1 MIVALGDPE
10 PGACFLP
17 KLRERDAQARQE
29 NPVGRDFSEAL
40 ARGLRIIE
48 AFNGQSGALSLSE
61 IARLVDLPR
70 ATVRRSLLTLVQLG
84 YIESGG
90 KLFALSP
97 RVLTLAMAYLNSSV
111 AKSLLQPACERLALQ
126 FGETFAVAALDPP
139 DAVMVAYARPRSL
152 YLQQDAIGLRI
163 PAHCTAVGRV
173 LLANLPADDREAF
186 FASHQIAPV
195 TDRTVIDRSALADI
209 LDQVATQGH
218 AIVEDEAEL
227 GFRSLAVPIRGTHG
241 KARFALNVGMSV
253 LRCPVERARE
263 TYVPVLEEEAARLS
277 ALLF

>member
-1 MIVALGDPE
+1 M
-10 PGACFLP
+10 P
-17 KLRERDAQARQE
+17 KLRERDARARQA

-48 AFNGQSGALSLSE
+48 AFNGQSGALTLSE
-61 IARLVDLPR
+61 IGRLVDLPR

-84 YIESGG
+84 YIESSG
-90 KLFALSP
+90 KQFSLSP

-111 AKSLLQPACERLALQ
+111 AKSLLQPACERLASQ

-173 LLANLPADDREAF
+173 FLANLSAGDREAF
-186 FASHQIAPV
+186 FASHRIAPV
-195 TDRTVIDRSALADI
+195 TDRTVVDRSVLTGI
-209 LDQVATQGH
+209 LEQVAAQGH

-227 GFRSLAVPIRGTHG
+227 GFRSLAVPIRGADG
-241 KARFALNVGMSV
+241 KVRFALNAGMSV

-263 TYVPVLEEEAARLS
+263 IYVPVLEEEAARLS
-277 ALLF
+277 ALLV